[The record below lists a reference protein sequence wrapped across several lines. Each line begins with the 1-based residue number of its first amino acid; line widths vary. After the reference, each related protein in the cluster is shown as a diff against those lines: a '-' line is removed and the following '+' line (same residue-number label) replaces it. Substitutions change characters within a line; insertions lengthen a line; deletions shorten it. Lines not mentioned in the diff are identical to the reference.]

1 MGKTAIITGITGQD
15 GSHLAD
21 LLLKKDYKVVGM
33 VRRVSTEP
41 PSRMSRHLWGEV
53 EQFSGDLLDSVS
65 IERAIKKYQPD
76 EFYNLAAQSHVGL
89 SWKQPEL
96 TSKINYLGVMNCLK
110 AIQIIKPDTKFY
122 QASTSEMFGKV
133 VDESQN
139 ENSHFFPQSPYAIA
153 KLAAHWLTVNYRD
166 SYDIFAVAG
175 ILFNHEGPRRGLNF
189 VTRKITHY
197 VARYKLGLTDQ
208 PLQLGNLNA
217 KRDWGYAPDY
227 VRAIWMMLQQDE
239 PQNYVVGT
247 GETHTVRDFVNAAF
261 AAIGVKLEWSG
272 EGVEE
277 VAKRKSDGKK
287 VVEVNPK
294 FFRPA
299 DVDVLK
305 ADASKIKQDLGWE
318 PEVTFEKLVKI
329 MVEADLE
336 SLEKKQ

>member
-1 MGKTAIITGITGQD
+1 MSKTAIITGITGQD

-21 LLLKKDYKVVGM
+21 FLLEKNYQVVGM

-41 PSRMSRHLWGEV
+41 PSRVSEHLWKEV

-76 EFYNLAAQSHVGL
+76 EFYNLAAQSHVGM

-96 TSKINYLGVMNCLK
+96 TSKINYFGVSNCLK
-110 AIQIIKPDTKFY
+110 AIQVIKSDTKFY

-139 ENSHFFPQSPYAIA
+139 EESRFYPQSPYAIA
-153 KLAAHWLTVNYRD
+153 KLAAHWLTINYRQ
-166 SYDIFAVAG
+166 SYDMFTVAG

-189 VTRKITHY
+189 VTHKISHY
-197 VARYKLGLTDQ
+197 AARYKLGLTDK

-227 VRAIWMMLQQDE
+227 VRAMWMMLQQDK
-239 PQNYVVGT
+239 PNNYVVGT
-247 GETHTVRDFVNAAF
+247 GETHSVRDFVNAAF
-261 AAIGVKLEWSG
+261 KAINVELVWSG
-272 EGVEE
+272 EGVDEIAKGKETDE
-277 VAKRKSDGKK
+277 VI
-287 VVEVNPK
+287 VEVNPE

-299 DVDVLK
+299 DVEVLK
-305 ADASKIKQDLGWE
+305 ADPTKIKKELGWE
-318 PEVTFEKLVKI
+318 PEVTFEKLVEI
-329 MVEADLE
+329 MVKHDFD
-336 SLEKKQ
+336 SLKRD